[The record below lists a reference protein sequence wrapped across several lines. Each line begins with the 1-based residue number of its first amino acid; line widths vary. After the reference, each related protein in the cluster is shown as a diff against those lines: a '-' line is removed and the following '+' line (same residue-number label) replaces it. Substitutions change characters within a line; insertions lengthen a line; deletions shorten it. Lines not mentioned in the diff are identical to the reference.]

1 MELIVMIA
9 VWIAAGV
16 LINEMAKSRGR
27 NQSAWV
33 VLSLLFSPVLGIIGL
48 LLVGKKKEEINE
60 G

>member
-1 MELIVMIA
+1 MELIVMIV
-9 VWIAAGV
+9 VWIACGF

-33 VLSLLFSPVLGIIGL
+33 VISLLVSPLLGVIAL
-48 LLVGKKKEEINE
+48 LLIGKKEEINE